1 MLEHVKI
8 GSEAR
13 SHPHG
18 MAMFPGMAERMGN
31 ISQGVSPFIKGFQW
45 DTAMFHSF
53 IDDDWMRIQ
62 IYSL

>member
-1 MLEHVKI
+1 
-8 GSEAR
+8 
-13 SHPHG
+13 